1 MTAFPQNDRL
11 LSRIGY
17 NPSLRGHVGVEREF
31 FLTQECNGSYQYQA
45 WMGIGWSSETHYVP
59 RSPDFLAAINDP
71 AWTYELSA
79 CQVEHRT
86 DPNFELADIRSA
98 LTKGLVRGRRVA
110 ESLGLRLD
118 AVEVAPDTMPLDIY
132 PHDARYAAIAKTL
145 PRPVRSAACR
155 VTGTHFH
162 VGCASADEA
171 LAVHNALVPHLDR
184 LAVLGDHSKGE
195 RIRLYKMMAT
205 NWQSPLYDS
214 AEHFDA
220 VAKEQG
226 FADSLRNCWHLI
238 RISRHG
244 TVELRMFGMTDDVD
258 ENVAWVKEVR
268 KILRGI

>member
-1 MTAFPQNDRL
+1 MSSQTPTL
-11 LSRIGY
+11 LSLINY
-17 NPSLRGHVGVEREF
+17 NPSLRGHMGVEREF
-31 FLTQECNGSYQYQA
+31 FLTQPNHLLA
-45 WMGIGWSSETHYVP
+45 WFDGTHEDGPPVP

-86 DPNFELADIRSA
+86 DPLFELADIRAS
-98 LTKGLVRGRRVA
+98 LRSGIVRGSRTA
-110 ESLGLRLD
+110 ESLGLRLS
-118 AVEVAPDTMPLDIY
+118 AIEVAPTEMPLVAY
-132 PHDARYAAIAKTL
+132 PNDARYAGIVATL
-145 PRPVRSAACR
+145 PPHVLAAACR

-184 LAVLGDHSKGE
+184 LTVLGDHSQGE
-195 RIRLYKMMAT
+195 RIRLYKMMAN

-226 FADSLRNCWHLI
+226 FADNLRNCWHLI
-238 RISRHG
+238 RVSRHG

-258 ENVAWVKEVR
+258 ENVAWIEAVR
-268 KILRGI
+268 DILRGI